1 MRFREVKKALEAA
14 GWVEQPG
21 GKSGHRHFRHPSSP
35 VKVTVPCHPGD
46 LASVVSESASATTVD
61 SSSSD
66 VVAGLPI
73 AVGIRKARRLANG
86 YRNPITLR
94 NIEKQSGVALR

>member
-46 LASVVSESASATTVD
+46 L
-61 SSSSD
+61 
-66 VVAGLPI
+66 
-73 AVGIRKARRLANG
+73 
-86 YRNPITLR
+86 NPITLR